1 MHSSHSTSFVF
12 FVPIMVLTMAL
23 VSFTPAVSRAQA
35 RTLQLSG
42 DQDVFMLKELGA
54 VIADSENG
62 PTVLMVIPS
71 ENRAEACR
79 EVDLREGDAI
89 LMANGKKISGARR
102 LKEIYE
108 GLNIGDVLKLGI
120 KRGKEMLIASL
131 AKADPDD
138 LPAQIM
144 MLKGGEES
152 GDVATVMAGVG
163 LILKETDG
171 KVIIDEVLPGVD
183 DKFTGDVPKKGD
195 VILKIQETSITQPGQ
210 VPEVYS
216 KLKANDQVRLT
227 IDRQGT
233 EITFSFA
240 KQECI
245 GNKPLIIKK

>member
-1 MHSSHSTSFVF
+1 
-12 FVPIMVLTMAL
+12 
-23 VSFTPAVSRAQA
+23 
-35 RTLQLSG
+35 
-42 DQDVFMLKELGA
+42 
-54 VIADSENG
+54 
-62 PTVLMVIPS
+62 
-71 ENRAEACR
+71 
-79 EVDLREGDAI
+79 
-89 LMANGKKISGARR
+89 
-102 LKEIYE
+102 
-108 GLNIGDVLKLGI
+108 
-120 KRGKEMLIASL
+120 
-131 AKADPDD
+131 
-138 LPAQIM
+138 
-144 MLKGGEES
+144 
-152 GDVATVMAGVG
+152 MAGVG